1 MVNLPWFFVM
11 NDCDYVVLAI
21 MRNSGNSA
29 DPMTRF
35 SDHPIIRSL
44 DHRISRSSRYWLWLV
59 LFMLLLARTVSA
71 QSKPAADLIITN
83 AKIWTVDK
91 TRPQAESLAVLRD
104 RIVAVGSAAEVD
116 AWHGPQTKISD
127 AQGKL
132 LLPGFNDAH
141 VHFVDGGDHL
151 QAVQLKDADS
161 PEEFARRIGQRA
173 KTTPKGEWII
183 GGDWDEQRWSPPN
196 LPAKELVDP
205 VTPNTPVWV
214 NRYDGHESLANSV
227 TLRLANITAKTPDPP
242 GGQIVR
248 DAQGNPTGVLRDAAQ
263 DLVFKIMP
271 PMSHAHRLRAIR
283 QALEHAASLGVTSI
297 QDMNPPYADVAAYAE
312 LQEQGALTLRIYVAP
327 METNWK
333 DQAKI
338 GLRHAQGTPFLRMG
352 AVKGYADGSLGS
364 ETAYFFDS
372 YTDAPNTRGLLSD
385 EMHPPSAMRQRLQ
398 GADAAGLQL
407 CVHAIGD
414 QGISM
419 ILDIFEQIEKANGKR
434 DRRWRIEHSQHLAAK
449 DFVRYAQLGV
459 IASVQPYH
467 AIDDGRWAE
476 KRIGPD
482 RIKRTYAFRT
492 LLNSGVRLAFGTD
505 WYVAP
510 LSPVWGIYAAVT
522 RATLDGK
529 NPSGW
534 VPEQKLTVAEA
545 VEAYTIGSAYAEFQE
560 KEKGS
565 ITPGKL
571 ADFVVLSDD
580 IFKIPPAAIKNV
592 KVEATFLGGKVVYG
606 GLE

>member
-1 MVNLPWFFVM
+1 MAIFSRNAAGTNTRTFV
-11 NDCDYVVLAI
+11 I
-21 MRNSGNSA
+21 SA
-29 DPMTRF
+29 F
-35 SDHPIIRSL
+35 I
-44 DHRISRSSRYWLWLV
+44 
-59 LFMLLLARTVSA
+59 FLLATLLPCCLSA

-91 TRPQAESLAVLRD
+91 ARPEAESLAVLRD
-104 RIVAVGSAAEVD
+104 RIVAVGSSAEVD
-116 AWHGPQTKISD
+116 AWHGPQTRIID

-151 QAVQLKDADS
+151 QQVQLKDAAS
-161 PEEFARRIGQRA
+161 PQEFARRIEQRA
-173 KTTPKGEWII
+173 KTTPKGEWIT
-183 GGDWDEQRWSPPN
+183 GGDWDEQRWSPPD
-196 LPAKELVDP
+196 LPTKELVDP

-227 TLRLANITAKTPDPP
+227 TLKLANITAKTPDPP

-248 DAQGNPTGVLRDAAQ
+248 DAQGNPTGILRDAAQ
-263 DLVFKIMP
+263 DLVFKVMP
-271 PMSHAHRLRAIR
+271 PMSHAHRMRAIH
-283 QALEHAASLGVTSI
+283 QALEHAASLGVTSV
-297 QDMNPPYADVAAYAE
+297 QDMNPAYADVAAYSE
-312 LQEQGALTLRIYVAP
+312 LQELGALTTRIYVAP
-327 METNWK
+327 METGWK
-333 DQAKI
+333 DQAKV
-338 GLRHAQGTPFLRMG
+338 GLRHAQGTAFLRMG

-364 ETAYFFDS
+364 ETAYFFDP
-372 YTDAPNTRGLLSD
+372 YTDDPKSRGLLSE
-385 EMHPPSAMRQRLQ
+385 EMHPPSAMRQRLT
-398 GADAAGLQL
+398 GADAVGLQL
-407 CVHAIGD
+407 CIHAIGD

-449 DFVRYAQLGV
+449 DFARYARLGV

-492 LLNSGVRLAFGTD
+492 LLSNGVRLAFGTD
-505 WYVAP
+505 WSVAP

-529 NPSGW
+529 NPGGW
-534 VPEQKLTVAEA
+534 LPEQKLTVAES
-545 VEAYTIGSAYAEFQE
+545 VEAYTLGSAYAEFQE

-571 ADFVVLSDD
+571 ADFVILSDD
-580 IFKIPPAAIKNV
+580 IFRIPPAAIKDV
-592 KVEATFLGGKVVYG
+592 KVEATFVGGKVVYG
-606 GLE
+606 GME

>member
-1 MVNLPWFFVM
+1 MIAKISKIVLTNALVFLAGNLF
-11 NDCDYVVLAI
+11 A
-21 MRNSGNSA
+21 SG
-29 DPMTRF
+29 
-35 SDHPIIRSL
+35 
-44 DHRISRSSRYWLWLV
+44 
-59 LFMLLLARTVSA
+59 
-71 QSKPAADLIITN
+71 QSKPSADLIITN

-91 TRPQAESLAVLRD
+91 ARPNAEALAVLGE

-116 AWHGPQTKISD
+116 AWHGPQTKVLD

-151 QAVQLKDADS
+151 QEVQLKGAAT
-161 PEEFARRIGQRA
+161 PEEFARRIGERA
-173 KTTPKGEWII
+173 KTTPKGEWVT
-183 GGDWDEQRWSPPN
+183 GGDWDEQKWSPAS
-196 LPAKELVDP
+196 LPTKALIDP

-227 TLRLANITAKTPDPP
+227 TLQLAGITAKTPDPP
-242 GGQIVR
+242 GGEIVH
-248 DAQGNPTGVLRDAAQ
+248 DAQGNPTGVLKDAAQ
-263 DLVFKIMP
+263 DLVVRVMP
-271 PMSHAHRLRAIR
+271 PMTPAHRMRAIH
-283 QALEHAASLGVTSI
+283 QAMDHAASVGVTSV
-297 QDMNPPYADVAAYAE
+297 QDMNPSYDDVKAYAE
-312 LQEQGALTLRIYVAP
+312 LEEKGALTVRIYAAP
-327 METNWK
+327 METGWR
-333 DQAKI
+333 DQARI
-338 GLRHAQGTPFLRMG
+338 GIRRAFGTPLLRMG

-364 ETAYFFDS
+364 ETAYFFDP
-372 YTDAPNTRGLLSD
+372 YTDAPDKHGLLSD
-385 EMHPPSAMRQRLQ
+385 EMHPVSAMQQRLR

-414 QGISM
+414 RAISM
-419 ILDIFEQIEKANGKR
+419 TLDIFTQIEKANGKR
-434 DRRWRIEHSQHLAAK
+434 DRRWRIEHSQHMAAK
-449 DFVRYAQLGV
+449 DFVRYAKLGV

-476 KRIGPD
+476 ARIGPE
-482 RIKRTYAFRT
+482 RVKRTYAFRT
-492 LLNSGVRLAFGTD
+492 FLDNGVRLAFGTD
-505 WYVAP
+505 WSVAP
-510 LSPVWGIYAAVT
+510 LSPVWTVYAAVT

-529 NPSGW
+529 NPDGW

-545 VEAYTIGSAYAEFQE
+545 IEAYTMGSAYAEFQE

-580 IFKIPPAAIKNV
+580 LFKIPPAAIRNV
-592 KVEATFLGGKVVYG
+592 KIEATFLGGKLVYG